1 MSSQEI
7 IEMALA
13 LKASERFAVVEKLL
27 ESLDRPD
34 SKLDAVWADE
44 AAHRLRAY
52 DQGKMKTL
60 TLDQALGN
68 L

>member
-7 IEMALA
+7 IEMALT
-13 LKASERFAVVEKLL
+13 LNASERFAVIEKLL

-34 SKLDAVWADE
+34 PKLDAVWADE
-44 AAHRLRAY
+44 AEHRLRAY
-52 DQGKMKTL
+52 DQGKMQTL
-60 TLDQALGN
+60 TLDQALDN

>member
-7 IEMALA
+7 IEMALS
-13 LKASERFAVVEKLL
+13 LNASERFAVVEKLL

-34 SKLDAVWADE
+34 PQLDEIWADE
-44 AAHRLRAY
+44 AERRLHAY
-52 DQGKMKTL
+52 DQGKIQTL
-60 TLDQALGN
+60 TLDQALDN

>member
-34 SKLDAVWADE
+34 PKLDAIWADE
-44 AAHRLRAY
+44 AEYRLRAY

-60 TLDQALGN
+60 TLDQALDN

>member
-7 IEMALA
+7 IEMALS
-13 LKASERFAVVEKLL
+13 LNASERFAVVEKLL

-34 SKLDAVWADE
+34 PQLDEIWADE
-44 AAHRLRAY
+44 AERRLHAY
-52 DQGKMKTL
+52 DQGKMQTL
-60 TLDQALGN
+60 TLDQALDN